1 MIVIS
6 YATIGNYKFLPTK
19 INSKDN
25 TRLKNVRHDI
35 FNIDHVV
42 RTFLVSKGSFFGQ
55 KFTKKKL
62 KT

>member
-25 TRLKNVRHDI
+25 ACKVIVN
-35 FNIDHVV
+35 N
-42 RTFLVSKGSFFGQ
+42 
-55 KFTKKKL
+55 
-62 KT
+62 